1 MCGIAGALARS
12 SGEPPPAGAV
22 ELFAA
27 AMVHRGPDG
36 HGFFRAGPVALAHR
50 RLSIIDLSE
59 AGRQPM
65 TNEDGQIAI
74 VVNGEIYN
82 HAELRADLVA
92 KGHRFKS
99 GSDSEVIAHLYE
111 EIGARVPEYLRG
123 MFAFAVWD
131 AREGTLLLARDRFG
145 EKPLYYCERP
155 DGFVF
160 ASELGA
166 LIADERTPT
175 TMSMEALDSY
185 LALQYVPAPHT
196 IYAACK
202 KLPPGHTLQV
212 RPGEAPVVRRYYRAS
227 FAPVLAALPEE
238 EAARRVRETVEDAVR
253 SRLMSDVPLGAF
265 LSGGVDSSI
274 VVACMA
280 RAMGQP
286 VKTFSVGFAEGRRE
300 DDELPYARLVAE
312 RWRTD
317 HHELIVEP
325 DMVGLL
331 PSIVRHHGEPF
342 ADTSAVPT
350 RYLCEMTR
358 RDVTVA
364 LSGDAGDEA
373 FGGYR
378 RYVWAHVAELLGRLP
393 QPLARG
399 VAGALGAV
407 PGRKARWLREYAA
420 RLGGDEASR
429 YLRFICHF
437 SAAEKGQLYTPEL
450 AARFARDAT
459 AESFAAEL
467 GASGATDTVS
477 RLQNLDVETYLPDDI
492 LAKVDVASMT
502 HGLEAR
508 APLVDHHVI
517 ELGAALPG
525 RLKLR
530 GGKGKHI
537 LKRAFADLVP
547 AQIVNRRKKGFAL
560 PTGPW
565 LAGRL
570 HGFARDLLLSDAAR
584 GRGLFRPEAVTD
596 LLDRHRAGEDHG
608 ERLWNLIVL
617 ETWQRE
623 LVDGRAAF
631 AREVSTTAARIALET
646 AAGAPAVR
654 GAGAS

>member
-1 MCGIAGALARS
+1 MCGIAGALARRP
-12 SGEPPPAGAV
+12 EDAAPAGAV
-22 ELFAA
+22 ERFAA
-27 AMVHRGPDG
+27 AMIHRGPDG
-36 HGFFRAGPVALAHR
+36 FGFHRAGPVALGHR
-50 RLSIIDLSE
+50 RLSIIDLSD

-82 HAELRADLVA
+82 HAELRADLIA
-92 KGHRFKS
+92 KGHTFKS
-99 GSDSEVIAHLYE
+99 GSDSEVVAHLYE
-111 EIGARVPEYLRG
+111 EVGDRVPELLRG

-131 AREGTLLLARDRFG
+131 ARKGTLLLARDRFG
-145 EKPLYYCERP
+145 EKPLFYCDRG

-160 ASELGA
+160 ASELAA
-166 LIADERTPT
+166 LVADERTPT
-175 TMSMEALDSY
+175 ALSMEALDSY

-196 IYAACK
+196 IYEAVK
-202 KLPPGHTLQV
+202 KLPAGHTLTVKCGQ
-212 RPGEAPVVRRYYRAS
+212 
-227 FAPVLAALPEE
+227 APVLKRYYQISFEPTLEDVPEE
-238 EAARRVRETVEDAVR
+238 EAVKRVRATVEEAVR

-280 RAMGQP
+280 RELGTP
-286 VKTFSVGFAEGRRE
+286 VKTFSVGFAEGSRA
-300 DDELPYARLVAE
+300 DNELPFARLVAK
-312 RWRTD
+312 RWKTD
-317 HHELIVEP
+317 HHELVVEP

-358 RDVTVA
+358 KHVKVA
-364 LSGDAGDEA
+364 LSGDVGDEA

-378 RYVWAHVAELLGRLP
+378 RYVWAHVAAILRRLP
-393 QPLARG
+393 APLLD
-399 VAGALGAV
+399 VVSGALRSL
-407 PGRKARWLREYAA
+407 PGGKARWLREYGA
-420 RLGGDEASR
+420 RLSSDEATR

-437 SAAEKGQLYTPEL
+437 SVEEKTSLYTPAL
-450 AARFARDAT
+450 AERFAKDRT
-459 AESFAAEL
+459 AEAFAAEL
-467 GASGATDTVS
+467 GASDAEDTVS

-492 LAKVDVASMT
+492 LAKVDIASMT

-508 APLVDHHVI
+508 APLCDHHVV
-517 ELGAALPG
+517 ELGASLPG
-525 RLKLR
+525 WMKVR

-537 LKRAFADLVP
+537 FKQAFADLVP
-547 AQIVNRRKKGFAL
+547 PEILNRRKKGFAL

-584 GRGLFRPEAVTD
+584 ARGYFRPEAVES

-608 ERLWNLIVL
+608 ERLWNLITL
-617 ETWQRE
+617 ETWHRE
-623 LVDGRAAF
+623 LVDGRANFVSEITAKANEL
-631 AREVSTTAARIALET
+631 ARSA
-646 AAGAPAVR
+646 
-654 GAGAS
+654 